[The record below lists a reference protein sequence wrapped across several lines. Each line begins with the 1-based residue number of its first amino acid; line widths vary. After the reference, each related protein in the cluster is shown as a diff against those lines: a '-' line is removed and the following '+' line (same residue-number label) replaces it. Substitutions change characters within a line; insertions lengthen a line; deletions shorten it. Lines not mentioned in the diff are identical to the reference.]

1 MQKNINAANKAK
13 GQVKT
18 SGPSTYGRPN
28 VSSSKNMVPVT
39 ANKQEMVEVEVRENG
54 LVVANDKKKKKDD
67 VPLTPKERKRK
78 KRWRGFIVSSVVC
91 SISLGVGVFLGYMAF
106 EMFGPKGPTVNYSGI
121 FEGYDYQGCSQYNS
135 MSDILK
141 LTGDEYTA
149 KSQAVIAANTA
160 FYKISQP
167 KYFLTYEKQVVTAK
181 VGITTNQ
188 NIEAITYASPDVTFN
203 QNISSSSFVQTADRF
218 YDYNDGTVSSYRGK
232 VPSDWESQE
241 NVGYTYDELLTE
253 RGKLLKRMYYLDVDF
268 DSESRTYKTDDY
280 SEAGDNPYQEQAVVG
295 YDISENTVTNGYIE
309 TSGSNYVVTLTMDYT
324 TPTGYKSMG
333 LQMQM
338 TGGLQGLPNFSTIL
352 IQLTMDAN
360 LNLIKTYSTAVY
372 TALTSG
378 INAQCSSESTVYY
391 FTQDTPFVN
400 DAGETLKEPEHNG
413 ETGTDEASETKLI
426 NYSRKLSK
434 EVA

>member
-1 MQKNINAANKAK
+1 MQKDINAINKAK
-13 GQVKT
+13 GQVMINR
-18 SGPSTYGRPN
+18 PSTYGGSN
-28 VSSSKNMVPVT
+28 VSNANNMVPIV
-39 ANKQEMVEVEVRENG
+39 ASGKELVEVEVNENG
-54 LVVANDKKKKKDD
+54 LVVATDDKQNE
-67 VPLTPKERKRK
+67 VPLTPKEKKRK
-78 KRWRGFIVSSVVC
+78 KRWRGFITSSIVC
-91 SISLGVGVFLGYMAF
+91 TISLGVGVFLGYMAY
-106 EMFGPKGPTVNYSGI
+106 EMFGPKGPTVNYNGI

-141 LTGDEYTA
+141 LTGDESIA
-149 KSQAVIAANTA
+149 KKQAVIAANTA

-188 NIEAITYASPDVTFN
+188 NIEAMTYASPDVTFN

-218 YDYNDGTVSSYRGK
+218 YDYNDGNVASYRGK
-232 VPSDWESQE
+232 VPSDWQNLE
-241 NVGYTYDELLTE
+241 NVSYTYDELLAE
-253 RGKLLKRMYYLDVDF
+253 RGKLLKRMYYLDVDL
-268 DSESRTYKTDDY
+268 DSESRKYKTDDY
-280 SEAGDNPYQEQAVVG
+280 SQAGENPYQEQAVIG

-338 TGGLQGLPNFSTIL
+338 TGGLQGLPNFSTIT
-352 IQLTMDAN
+352 IQLTIDAN
-360 LNLIKTYSTAVY
+360 MNLIKTYSTAAY

-391 FTQDTPFVN
+391 FTQDTPFEDKDGN
-400 DAGETLKEPEHNG
+400 ELKEPEHNA
-413 ETGTDEASETKLI
+413 ETGTDESSETKLI
-426 NYSRKLSK
+426 NYSRQLAK